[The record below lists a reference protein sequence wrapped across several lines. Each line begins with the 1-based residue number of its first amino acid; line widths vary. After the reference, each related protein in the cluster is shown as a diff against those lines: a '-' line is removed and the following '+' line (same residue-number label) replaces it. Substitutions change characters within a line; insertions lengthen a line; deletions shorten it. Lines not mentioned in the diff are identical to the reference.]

1 MSNGLTKKE
10 RGDLGELFVVKKLEK
25 EGFFILARN
34 YRKQYGEIDIIAKKG
49 SELIFVEVKLRSN
62 HLIDLGEL
70 VPPKK
75 QFRIISVAKD
85 FLSSHTDRN
94 VIGRFDVA
102 LVTIDAQNRFHCDYI
117 ANAFTP
123 HD

>member
-1 MSNGLTKKE
+1 MSNTLTKKE
-10 RGDLGELFVVKKLEK
+10 RGNLGELFVAKKLEA
-25 EGFFILARN
+25 EGFSILARN
-34 YRKQYGEIDIIAKKG
+34 YRKTYGEIDIIAKKG
-49 SELIFVEVKLRSN
+49 SELIFVEVKLRSSD
-62 HLIDLGEL
+62 LIDLGEL
-70 VPPKK
+70 ISAKK
-75 QFRIISVAKD
+75 QLRIISVAKD

-94 VIGRFDVA
+94 VTGRFDVA